1 MKLLLKNNIKT
12 FEHLEVSE
20 TIYKVV
26 VEPSYLKTTRA
37 YDNSA
42 IHSRQILIASDS

>member
-12 FEHLEVSE
+12 FEHLEISE

-26 VEPSYLKTTRA
+26 VEPSYLRTTRS
-37 YDNSA
+37 YDNGVF
-42 IHSRQILIASDS
+42 HSRQMIIVAAL